1 MSKKVFFQLVDTLAM
16 GGTERM
22 SVNMATVLHEAG
34 WESHLIVSRNGGG
47 LEADVVEGVQVH
59 FLGKKSFY
67 DIRAFWRLM
76 RLVKKKKPTVFH
88 AHSTSIYWVVALKI
102 FGGNFLSVWH
112 DHFGLSDRLDSYPR
126 KDMIVLSKWIDR
138 IVTVNQKLE
147 DYWKGLISYK
157 ASSIQTIGNFPFL
170 SLVPVNKFPTF
181 TFLNLANFRPQKDQL
196 NLLKAIEILSRKGLD
211 FQVLLVGEY
220 VDQSWKAQVEH
231 EIQSRKLENWVNL
244 MGPSLEVSKLLGQVH
259 AGILSSES
267 EGLPVALLEYG
278 LAGLPVICTAVGDC
292 TKVIS
297 SRELGWIVPPK
308 NAESLAVAMEEL
320 MKDQISANQIGIR
333 LREKVEK
340 DFGKQAFLS
349 SYFSLL
355 KMARN

>member
-22 SVNMATVLHEAG
+22 SVNMAKVLHEAG

-47 LEADVVEGVQVH
+47 LEADVADGVHVH

-67 DIRAFWRLM
+67 DFRAFWRLM
-76 RLVKKKKPTVFH
+76 RLVQKKKPNVFH

-102 FGGNFLSVWH
+102 LGGNFLSVWH
-112 DHFGLSDRLDSYPR
+112 DHFGLSDQLDIYPR

-147 DYWKGLISYK
+147 VYWKGLISYK
-157 ASSIQTIGNFPFL
+157 ASAIQTIGNFPFL
-170 SLVPVNKFPTF
+170 SFVPVDKFPTF

-196 NLLKAIEILSRKGLD
+196 NLLKATQILSRKG
-211 FQVLLVGEY
+211 FEFRVLLVGEY
-220 VDQSWKAQVEH
+220 IDLSWKGQLEH

-244 MGPSLEVSKLLGQVH
+244 MGPSVEVSKLLGQAH

-278 LAGLPVICTAVGDC
+278 LAGIPVICTAVGDC
-292 TKVIS
+292 PKVIS

-308 NAESLAVAMEEL
+308 NAELLANAMEEL
-320 MKDQISANQIGIR
+320 MKDQVSANQIGKQ
-333 LREKVEK
+333 LQEKVEK

-349 SYFSLL
+349 SYFNLL
-355 KMARN
+355 KISKN